1 MMNNQRVAIYCRV
14 STLDQHVE
22 TQLRDLQ
29 EYATARK
36 WMNVSVFQ
44 DVGVSGKK
52 QSRPEWNKLW
62 DGIQKRKYDVVL
74 VHALDRLG
82 RSLPH
87 LVKII
92 EALSTNG
99 IALVSFRENIDL
111 STSTGRM
118 VAGIFSVLADYE
130 LSIIRERTK
139 AGMRRAKAQG
149 KQIGKRKNF
158 FDKRKATELRDA
170 GWGQVRIAR
179 ELKIGVGTLRNWLA
193 TEYVPNP
200 NRSDV

>member
-1 MMNNQRVAIYCRV
+1 M
-14 STLDQHVE
+14 STLDQQVE
-22 TQLRDLQ
+22 TQLRDLR
-29 EYATARK
+29 EYAVARK
-36 WMNVSVFQ
+36 WHDITVFQ

-92 EALSTNG
+92 EALSSNG

-149 KQIGKRKNF
+149 KQIGKRKSF

-179 ELKIGVGTLRNWLA
+179 ELKIGVGTLRNWLE
-193 TEYVPNP
+193 TEYVPNQD
-200 NRSDV
+200 RADV